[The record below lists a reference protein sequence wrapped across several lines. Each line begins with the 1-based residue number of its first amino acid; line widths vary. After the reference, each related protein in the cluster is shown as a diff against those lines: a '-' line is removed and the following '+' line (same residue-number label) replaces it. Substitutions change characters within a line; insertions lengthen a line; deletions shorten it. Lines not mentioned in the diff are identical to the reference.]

1 MNKRRFVAFFLAVLS
16 VLIPMLTTACG
27 KEEKPE
33 VPDTPEESNKI
44 LSPAFGDEHLKF
56 DNEDFVVL
64 TKTDGA
70 RENGYNVVDLV
81 VEENLGDSVIIDSVL
96 RRNDAILSNFD
107 INIKRVTSA
116 SPKADASLAIEKQDY
131 SYDSFMLS
139 VTDGLTIA
147 LQGTLVDFS
156 EANYIDFTN
165 PWWDRGVIDNLTLL
179 GGTYIALG
187 DLNTVD
193 NDASWCTLFN
203 KDILAAYGTTDAQM
217 YQMVKEGMGV
227 QGGWTVDQLTYI
239 AKSSYKEDPN
249 YHNKWELTYGG
260 SGTYGL
266 CTQKELGYTLMQ
278 AAGITPTKVDSGMA
292 GIVSNL
298 NSQEFQDG
306 IDAAFDF
313 LGNKTSADW
322 YLEMDSVSFDDKWR
336 LIARGGFMA
345 NKYAFFVCPVMSI
358 NLIREM
364 KSDFGIIPLPK
375 LVDTQEDYG
384 NTLQYYNA
392 LCYVVP
398 YRMDEDLN
406 DKSCYVLEAMS
417 YYSSP
422 EFDEEGCLSYAYYTL
437 LLQAKATRDDDAWDM
452 MDIIFG
458 NRVFDLAVALN
469 LLSIRTVLND
479 CTTGAMN
486 NWASQRDSRLHNL
499 NSEIAGKLEILAKG

>member
-1 MNKRRFVAFFLAVLS
+1 MNKKRFIALWLAILTIAVSL
-16 VLIPMLTTACG
+16 LTTACG
-27 KEEKPE
+27 KEKTPE
-33 VPDTPEESNKI
+33 VNDEPKESDKM

-56 DNEDFVVL
+56 GNEDFTVL

-70 RENGYNVVDLV
+70 RENGYNVVDLIADD
-81 VEENLGDSVIIDSVL
+81 NLGDSVIIDSVL
-96 RRNDAILSNFD
+96 RRNDAIHSNFEV
-107 INIKRVTSA
+107 NIKRVA
-116 SPKADASLAIEKQDY
+116 STAPKDEASLAIEKQDD
-131 SYDSFMLS
+131 SYDAFMLS
-139 VTDGLTIA
+139 VTDGLNAA

-156 EANYIDFTN
+156 DANYIDFTN
-165 PWWDRGVIDNLTLL
+165 PWWDQGVIENLTLL

-217 YQMVKEGMGV
+217 YQMVKDGIGV
-227 QGGWTVDQLTYI
+227 QGGWTVDQLTYL
-239 AKSSYKEDPN
+239 AKQSYKADPN

-278 AAGITPTKVDSGMA
+278 AAGVTPTKVDNGMA
-292 GIVSNL
+292 GIVSDI
-298 NSQEFQDG
+298 NSQKFQDG
-306 IDAAFDF
+306 IDAAFNF
-313 LGNKTSADW
+313 LGNKTAADW
-322 YLEMDSVSFDDKWR
+322 YLEMDSVNFDDKWR

-345 NKYAFFVCPVMSI
+345 NKYAFFITPVMSI
-358 NLIREM
+358 NLIRDM

-375 LVDTQEDYG
+375 LLETQEDYG
-384 NTLQYYNA
+384 NTLQYYSA

-398 YRMDEDLN
+398 YRMDEELN

-422 EFDEEGCLSYAYYTL
+422 EYDEEGCLSYAYYTL
-437 LLQAKATRDDDAWDM
+437 LLQAKVTRDDDAWDM

-486 NWASQRDSRLHNL
+486 NWVSQRDSRLHNL
-499 NSEIAGKLEILAKG
+499 DGEISAKLSVLAKS